1 MNEKLNKTSSKEDLQ
16 GWVSLYYKELIK
28 WAMHKT
34 SDYALAEGLVQD
46 TFLAAWKDLEKFES
60 KSQPKTKQESWEILL
75 KEAKEENKLIFVDL
89 YATWCGPCKMMKVH
103 TFTKKEVGE
112 FYNEHF
118 INVSLNGEINK
129 GAELMEKYNLR
140 SFPSLLFINGDDK
153 IVVHT
158 KGYHNAKQILEL
170 GNQVNLI
177 QKSEL
182 QRP

>member
-1 MNEKLNKTSSKEDLQ
+1 MSESRLISRKVATFTLLAGATLVVLASFRPDSSKV
-16 GWVSLYYKELIK
+16 G
-28 WAMHKT
+28 H
-34 SDYALAEGLVQD
+34 GLVSSSIE
-46 TFLAAWKDLEKFES
+46 F
-60 KSQPKTKQESWEILL
+60 KTESWETLL
-75 KEAKEENKLIFVDL
+75 KVAKEENKLIFVDL

-112 FYNEHF
+112 FYNGNF
-118 INVSLNGEINK
+118 INVSLNGEVNK

-153 IVVHT
+153 IVLHT
-158 KGYHNAKQILEL
+158 KGYHNPKQILEL
-170 GNQVNLI
+170 GNQVNHI